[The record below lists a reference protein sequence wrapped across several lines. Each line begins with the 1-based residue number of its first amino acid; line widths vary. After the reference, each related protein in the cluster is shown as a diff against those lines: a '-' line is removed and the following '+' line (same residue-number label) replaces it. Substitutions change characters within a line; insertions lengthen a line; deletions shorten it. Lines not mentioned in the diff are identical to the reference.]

1 MTDPNPFNGT
11 DSLKNVIDAVSQ
23 VISGE
28 PTLPDEFS
36 SHADSAAEEIA
47 KISDGPHV
55 QGDITKIMQKHFNA
69 GSEGKPQ
76 ATGVQKSFEKEVNKR
91 MQQGQAKAKW
101 EEH

>member
-23 VISGE
+23 VIGGQ
-28 PTLPDEFS
+28 PTVPDTYDT
-36 SHADSAAEEIA
+36 HIDAAAEEIS
-47 KISDGPHV
+47 KIDGPHV

-69 GSEGKPQ
+69 GSDGKPQ
-76 ATGVQKSFEKEVNKR
+76 ATELQKAFEKEVGKKVN
-91 MQQGQAKAKW
+91 QTQAKAKW